1 MAFLTVEAEA
11 ADLLI
16 VGATLEQIGE
26 MESSLRF
33 CLEGMSFKNGQWEV
47 TPAVKRVLRD
57 TPPSDALPRL
67 ERGIEVCR
75 AARLLVSEKD
85 R

>member
-16 VGATLEQIGE
+16 AGATAEQIDE

-33 CLEGMSFKNGQWEV
+33 CLEGMSFKNGQWEI
-47 TPAVKRVLRD
+47 TPPVARILRD
-57 TPPSDALPRL
+57 TPPGDALPRL
-67 ERGIEVCR
+67 QRGIKVCE
-75 AARLLVSEKD
+75 AARRLCLV
-85 R
+85 

>member
-33 CLEGMSFKNGQWEV
+33 CLEGMSFKNGQWEI

-57 TPPSDALPRL
+57 TPPSDALPRI

-75 AARLLVSEKD
+75 EARLLVSEKD